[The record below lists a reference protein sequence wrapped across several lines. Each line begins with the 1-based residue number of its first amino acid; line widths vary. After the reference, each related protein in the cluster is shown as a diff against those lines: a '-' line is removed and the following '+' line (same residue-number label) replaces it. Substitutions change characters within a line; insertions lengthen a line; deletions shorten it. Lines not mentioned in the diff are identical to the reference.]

1 MIYSDIR
8 PAQFLERPNRFIAH
22 CRMDGELI
30 TAHVKNTGRCKEL
43 LVPGAQVY
51 LAFSQNENRRTPCD
65 LVAVQKGNRLIN
77 LDSQAPNQVFEE
89 ALRSGRILLPG
100 QEGPFSLVSREKVY
114 RGSRFDFLVEA
125 QDKEK
130 KPFQAFIE
138 VKGVTL
144 EDEGVVLFPDAPTE
158 RGIKHLRE
166 LMQAKEE
173 GYGAFVAF
181 VVQMNDVRYF
191 MPNAKRHEAFAQALQ
206 AAEAA
211 GVGVLAYDCRV
222 TPGSM
227 DIEKPV
233 AVKLT
238 VC

>member
-1 MIYSDIR
+1 
-8 PAQFLERPNRFIAH
+8 
-22 CRMDGELI
+22 
-30 TAHVKNTGRCKEL
+30 
-43 LVPGAQVY
+43 
-51 LAFSQNENRRTPCD
+51 
-65 LVAVQKGNRLIN
+65 
-77 LDSQAPNQVFEE
+77 
-89 ALRSGRILLPG
+89 
-100 QEGPFSLVSREKVY
+100 LVSREKVY